1 MLLQLKNQELQEEK
15 AKNAELNRHIEILKK
30 RVYSK
35 IEFEGQS
42 KLIKEASEMIEKLK
56 VFTKMKKEYKEIN
69 KQIIA
74 ISKKLRNKESKSNSK
89 GDQIKTRNA
98 KSIFDNDENS

>member
-15 AKNAELNRHIEILKK
+15 AKNAELKRHIEILKK

-42 KLIKEASEMIEKLK
+42 KIVKEANEMTEKLK
-56 VFTKMKKEYKEIN
+56 VILIYLIYV
-69 KQIIA
+69 IGV
-74 ISKKLRNKESKSNSK
+74 RY
-89 GDQIKTRNA
+89 
-98 KSIFDNDENS
+98 